1 MAVTKL
7 TSRKILGLNQRTYQQ
22 LKLTFSLNLRR
33 QLLIAVC
40 DDIVLQKRL
49 ATQLEADLTEL
60 LNPYDQASAQEK
72 PENPSST
79 FAKFPKLAHLV
90 LNPERPDLPTQIVQ
104 WVKQHRPPQR
114 STPWRMPDFQILGV
128 EQLTRQPAAV
138 QRRFLDSLQRIEAL
152 LPRLDSNLLL
162 WLPWPWFRTI
172 QQSAPEFW
180 RYHSGVF
187 EFAGEPTPV
196 TAIQTSM
203 DTLQHKVAVP
213 VSKYTHQAVPTKA
226 VALTQSRPP
235 KSISKTVTPVVLR
248 PPLPP
253 GETSVDA
260 KSDQS
265 DLWDILTED
274 LAKLD
279 RQPGQ
284 AAPPAGKT
292 SSQTAIP
299 KTPPK
304 SPQKRVNARPGTAQN
319 KASNQAIVYPP
330 QARRPAPPPV
340 SGHPNPAAPQI
351 PPNPRIVPA
360 AAKSATPAA
369 AANGAKETAPPT
381 PVEKSKAATHLP
393 DLAAGMEP
401 RLLSL
406 LQRIER
412 LQQQQAAPTALANA
426 YLALGQLYRDRIE
439 AGEHAAEILEG
450 AIQAYV
456 QGLSLL
462 PKESFH
468 WRDSVNDLGSLYWL
482 KAQQA
487 VSADQ
492 AVELMGQSIK
502 TYQKALANPHAPNQP
517 DTIAR
522 LQSNLGAAYSVL
534 ANYQEPAKNLEQA
547 VRAYHHALQYRRA
560 DTIPLE
566 YSSLQNSLGTAYW
579 KLAQYN
585 NPRQNLHQAIAA
597 YNEALPYRQPHQEP
611 LAYAKVQNNLGI
623 AYWSLAQHE
632 RPVFLLGQ
640 AISAYRNALAYRT
653 LDADPG
659 ACAATHNNLGTA
671 YWELANQQSELP
683 EQQLKL
689 WEQAIVA
696 YDTAI
701 KAAQRCA
708 QSHPST
714 PLNFDLSA
722 THHSLGVVYD
732 RVAACSFTDKEVQ
745 QTSLQHG
752 LNHHL
757 QALQGWRQQPDAY
770 GTAFRSIVNNVRLH
784 YHHLGISGQQQA
796 LSQVPAELLPNLLPK
811 L

>member
-7 TSRKILGLNQRTYQQ
+7 TSRKILGLNQRTYQH

-33 QLLIAVC
+33 QLLMAVC

-60 LNPYDQASAQEK
+60 FNPYDQVSYDQVPEEEK
-72 PENPSST
+72 PEKLLSAY
-79 FAKFPKLAHLV
+79 AKFPKLVRLV
-90 LNPERPDLPTQIVQ
+90 LNPENPDLPTQIVQ
-104 WVKQHRPPQR
+104 WVRQHRPPQR
-114 STPWRMPDFQILGV
+114 STPWTMPNFQILGV

-152 LPRLDSNLLL
+152 LPRLESNLLL

-172 QQSAPEFW
+172 QQSVPEFW
-180 RYHSGVF
+180 QYHSGIF

-196 TAIQTSM
+196 T
-203 DTLQHKVAVP
+203 TLQASVAVP
-213 VSKYTHQAVPTKA
+213 VAKLTRKAAPTKA
-226 VALTQSRPP
+226 AALTQTRPP
-235 KSISKTVTPVVLR
+235 KSTATTATPVKLK

-253 GETSVDA
+253 GDA
-260 KSDQS
+260 QPAAKS

-279 RQPGQ
+279 RGHPVK
-284 AAPPAGKT
+284 ATPPTGKT
-292 SSQTAIP
+292 PAQTSTL
-299 KTPPK
+299 KTSAK
-304 SPQKRVNARPGTAQN
+304 LLQKRVPNGPGTAHN
-319 KASNQAIVYPP
+319 KSSNPATAQPP
-330 QARRPAPPPV
+330 QALRPIPPPAP
-340 SGHPNPAAPQI
+340 GNPNPVAPKI
-351 PPNPRIVPA
+351 PANPRIVPTLVKSNPPTSQADGANKKALSKIEKAKA
-360 AAKSATPAA
+360 AAQ
-369 AANGAKETAPPT
+369 
-381 PVEKSKAATHLP
+381 
-393 DLAAGMEP
+393 LAASTDVMEP

-412 LQQQQAAPTALANA
+412 LQQQQAPPSALANA
-426 YLALGQLYRDRIE
+426 YLALGQLYRDQIE
-439 AGEHAAEILEG
+439 SGETSPQILEA

-456 QGLSLL
+456 QGLRWL

-482 KAQQA
+482 KAQQST
-487 VSADQ
+487 SADQ
-492 AVELMGQSIK
+492 AVELMRQSIK
-502 TYQKALANPHAPNQP
+502 TYRMALTNPKAPNQP

-534 ANYQEPAKNLEQA
+534 ANYQEPAENLKQA

-579 KLAQYN
+579 KLAQYDQ
-585 NPRQNLHQAIAA
+585 PRQHLHHAIAA

-653 LDADPG
+653 LEADPS
-659 ACAATHNNLGTA
+659 ACAATQNNLGTA
-671 YWELANQQSELP
+671 YWELANHQSESP

-689 WEQAIVA
+689 WEQAIAA
-696 YDTAI
+696 YDAAIKAAI
-701 KAAQRCA
+701 KAAQSR
-708 QSHPST
+708 PST

-732 RVAACSFTDKEVQ
+732 RVAACSSTDTDVQ
-745 QTSLQHG
+745 QWSLQRG
-752 LNHHL
+752 LHHHL
-757 QALQGWRQQPDAY
+757 QALQGWRQQPEAY
-770 GTAFRSIVNNVRLH
+770 ETAFHSVVNNVRLH
-784 YHHLGISGQQQA
+784 YQNLGISGQQQA